1 MSDNVFEV
9 MAKESASVQQ
19 KLLRGLENMLQVRD
33 MEPGATPKET
43 VYEEDKV
50 KLYHY
55 KPTGEKVEPVPLLV
69 VYALVNRQYMMDIQQ
84 DRSLFR
90 KLLEAGIDLYVIDWG
105 YPSKM
110 DKYLTMEDY
119 ILGYLDNIV
128 DFVRERTGND
138 KINVMGV
145 CQGGTFTFIYSALF
159 PEKVR
164 NLVLMVA
171 PIDFD
176 TRDGLLN
183 VWSKVMDADLMVD
196 VMGNIPGEFMN
207 LGFLWLKP
215 FQLILDK
222 YVGLL
227 DNIDDPDIMQNFL
240 RMEKWIFDSPDQA
253 GETIRKFVKDLY
265 QENKLIKGELVLG
278 GRRVD
283 LEKITM
289 PILNVYG
296 EQDHLVPPH
305 CSRCV
310 EKVVASKD
318 VTTKAFPLGH
328 IGMYVSSRSQKDLAP
343 TVSQWLIERSTVPS
357 HTGQAVKP
365 ERIASRTRPK
375 TVRKGTTRGTK
386 QKGQRRVGGSKTLP
400 TEG

>member
-1 MSDNVFEV
+1 M
-9 MAKESASVQQ
+9 
-19 KLLRGLENMLQVRD
+19 
-33 MEPGATPKET
+33 
-43 VYEEDKV
+43 
-50 KLYHY
+50 
-55 KPTGEKVEPVPLLV
+55 
-69 VYALVNRQYMMDIQQ
+69 
-84 DRSLFR
+84 
-90 KLLEAGIDLYVIDWG
+90 
-105 YPSKM
+105 
-110 DKYLTMEDY
+110 
-119 ILGYLDNIV
+119 
-128 DFVRERTGND
+128 
-138 KINVMGV
+138 
-145 CQGGTFTFIYSALF
+145 
-159 PEKVR
+159 
-164 NLVLMVA
+164 LMVA

-227 DNIDDPDIMQNFL
+227 DNVEDPDIVQNFL

-265 QENKLIKGELVLG
+265 QANKLVKGELVLG

-283 LEKITM
+283 PKKINM
-289 PILNVYG
+289 PVLNIYG

-310 EKVVASKD
+310 EELFTSKD

-328 IGMYVSSRSQKDLAP
+328 IGMYVSSRSQNDIAP
-343 TVSQWLIERSTVPS
+343 TVSQWLIEKSAAPS
-357 HTGQAVKP
+357 KTGQGIKRQ
-365 ERIASRTRPK
+365 RIASRTRPNAA
-375 TVRKGTTRGTK
+375 RRGTTGATKRRGPK
-386 QKGQRRVGGSKTLP
+386 AV
-400 TEG
+400 

>member
-1 MSDNVFEV
+1 MSDNVLEV
-9 MAKESASVQQ
+9 MVKESARVQQ
-19 KLLRGLENMLQVRD
+19 KLLKGLENMLQIRD
-33 MEPGATPKET
+33 AEVGATPKET
-43 VYEEDKV
+43 VYQEDKV

-55 KPTGEKVEPVPLLV
+55 NPKGDKVVLVPLLV
-69 VYALVNRQYMMDIQQ
+69 VYALVNRQYMMDLQQ

-105 YPSKM
+105 YPSKI

-128 DFVRERTGND
+128 NFVREQTGND

-145 CQGGTFTFIYSALF
+145 CQGGTFSFIYSALF
-159 PEKVR
+159 PEKVK

-183 VWSKVMDADLMVD
+183 VWAKVMDADLMVD

-227 DNIDDPDIMQNFL
+227 DNIDDPDIVQNFL

-253 GETIRKFVKDLY
+253 GETIRKFIKDLY
-265 QENKLIKGELVLG
+265 QGNKLVKGELVLA

-283 LEKITM
+283 PKKVTM
-289 PILNVYG
+289 PILNIYG

-310 EKVVASKD
+310 EQIVASKD

-328 IGMYVSSRSQKDLAP
+328 IGMYVSSRSQNDIAP
-343 TVSQWLIERSTVPS
+343 TVSQWLIERSGASSATRQTVRSKRMSP
-357 HTGQAVKP
+357 G
-365 ERIASRTRPK
+365 TRPK
-375 TVRKGTTRGTK
+375 SLRKRKSGGTK
-386 QKGQRRVGGSKTLP
+386 
-400 TEG
+400 

>member
-9 MAKESASVQQ
+9 MAKESARVQQ
-19 KLLRGLENMLQVRD
+19 KLLKGLENMLQVKD
-33 MEPGATPKET
+33 VETGATPKET
-43 VYEEDKV
+43 VYQEDKV

-55 KPTGEKVEPVPLLV
+55 KPTGKKTVPVSLLV
-69 VYALVNRQYMMDIQQ
+69 VYALVNRQYMMDLQQ
-84 DRSLFR
+84 DRSLFK

-105 YPSKM
+105 YPTKM

-128 DFVRERTGND
+128 NFVRERTGND
-138 KINVMGV
+138 EINVMGV
-145 CQGGTFTFIYSALF
+145 CQGGTFSFIYSALF
-159 PEKVR
+159 PEKVK

-171 PIDFD
+171 PVDFD

-207 LGFLWLKP
+207 LGFLFLKP

-227 DNIDDPDIMQNFL
+227 DNFDDPDIVQNFL

-253 GETIRKFVKDLY
+253 GESIRKFIKDLY
-265 QENKLIKGELVLG
+265 QENKLVKGKFVLG

-283 LEKITM
+283 PKKITM

-318 VTTKAFPLGH
+318 ITTKAFPLGH

-343 TVSQWLIERSTVPS
+343 TVAQWLIERSTIPS
-357 HTGQAVKP
+357 DTGEAVKR
-365 ERIASRTRPK
+365 ERLAPRKRPK
-375 TVRKGTTRGTK
+375 TVRKGTSKATR
-386 QKGQRRVGGSKTLP
+386 QKRMPAL
-400 TEG
+400 

>member
-9 MAKESASVQQ
+9 MAKESAMVQQ
-19 KLLRGLENMLQVRD
+19 KLLKGLENMLQVRD
-33 MEPGATPKET
+33 VETGATPKET
-43 VYEEDKV
+43 VYQEDKV

-55 KPTGEKVEPVPLLV
+55 KPTTKKVVPVPLLV
-69 VYALVNRQYMMDIQQ
+69 VYALVNRQYMMDLQQ
-84 DRSLFR
+84 DRSLFK
-90 KLLEAGIDLYVIDWG
+90 KLLEGGIDLYVIDWG
-105 YPSKM
+105 YPTKM

-128 DFVRERTGND
+128 DFVREWTGND

-145 CQGGTFTFIYSALF
+145 CQGGTFSFIYSALF
-159 PEKVR
+159 PEKVK

-171 PIDFD
+171 PVDFD

-207 LGFLWLKP
+207 LGFLFLKP

-227 DNIDDPDIMQNFL
+227 DNFDDPDIVQNFL

-253 GETIRKFVKDLY
+253 GESIRKFIKDLY
-265 QENKLIKGELVLG
+265 QENKLVKGKFVLG

-283 LEKITM
+283 PKKITM
-289 PILNVYG
+289 PVLNIYG

-318 VTTKAFPLGH
+318 ITTKAFPLGH

-343 TVSQWLIERSTVPS
+343 TVSQWLIERSTIPS
-357 HTGQAVKP
+357 DTGEAVKR
-365 ERIASRTRPK
+365 ERLAPPKRPK
-375 TVRKGTTRGTK
+375 TVRKGTSKATR
-386 QKGQRRVGGSKTLP
+386 QKRMPAL
-400 TEG
+400 

>member
-1 MSDNVFEV
+1 MSDNVIEV
-9 MAKESASVQQ
+9 MAKESARVQQ
-19 KLLRGLENMLQVRD
+19 KLLKGLQNVLQVKD
-33 MEPGATPKET
+33 VETGATPKET
-43 VYEEDKV
+43 VYQEDKV

-55 KPTGEKVEPVPLLV
+55 RPAGKSIVPVPLLV
-69 VYALVNRQYMMDIQQ
+69 VYALVNRQYMMDLQQ

-128 DFVRERTGND
+128 NFVRERTGND

-145 CQGGTFTFIYSALF
+145 CQGGTFAFIYSALL
-159 PEKVR
+159 PQKVR

-227 DNIDDPDIMQNFL
+227 DNIDDPDVVQNFL

-265 QENKLIKGELVLG
+265 QENKLIKGELILG

-283 LEKITM
+283 PRKITM
-289 PILNVYG
+289 PILNIYG

-305 CSRCV
+305 CSCCV
-310 EKVVASKD
+310 EKVVGSKD

-328 IGMYVSSRSQKDLAP
+328 IGMYVSSRSQNDIAP
-343 TVSQWLIERSTVPS
+343 TVSRWLTAKS
-357 HTGQAVKP
+357 AVAP
-365 ERIASRTRPK
+365 EAGKAIRPQRIVSRTRPQ
-375 TVRKGTTRGTK
+375 TAGKGTTRGTK
-386 QKGQRRVGGSKTLP
+386 QKSRRRATAFEASP
-400 TEG
+400 SEE